1 MTGVGLKHAR
11 FDKLRVLRIGWSVTD
26 ECLMNIGAL
35 TSLEWLMV
43 SGPSIADTGVQEL
56 SRLKNLQVLLLW
68 GGGKMT
74 GVAMKHLA
82 GLNKLRHLDVRS
94 GPGVT
99 DAGLKEIAA
108 LTSLESLD
116 LRRSKIT
123 DAGVKELSGL
133 KALRGLYLVET
144 SVTDQAIE
152 HIAKISNLQEVGL
165 SQNKRDKGGQG
176 KTLRT
181 SSWLDC
187 WALAR
192 PASMR

>member
-26 ECLMNIGAL
+26 ECLMNIGAF

-82 GLNKLRHLDVRS
+82 GLNKLRHLDVR

-133 KALRGLYLVET
+133 KALRGLYLDET

-165 SQNKRDKGGQG
+165 SQTNVTKAG
-176 KTLRT
+176 KARLCELRPG
-181 SSWLDC
+181 LIVG
-187 WALAR
+187 
-192 PASMR
+192 P